1 MATSNRLTLPLML
14 ENSIRIGDKTISFG
28 KIFIPRIQ
36 RSYAQGRK
44 RENEVRSSFLKDIFK
59 CLSNPKDEVMEL
71 SFIFGS
77 KQPMASGGK
86 GFELLD
92 GQQRITTLFLLHWYL
107 WMKERQK
114 QEATIP
120 DYLKKLTYETR
131 DTSTQFIDKIV
142 DAPIPL
148 GENKPSKV
156 IKSRKWFTDI
166 FNCDPTVCS
175 MLNMLDDIDKKY
187 KDCGQTDL
195 YDKLDRLQFYVLY
208 LEEFELNDELYIK
221 MNSRGLD
228 LTPFENFKS
237 ALIRYMKKEGG
248 SFTKDVEHSNGVKMP
263 YYLRFSTKMDTA
275 WNDIFWTLPT
285 IPCDASGVVN
295 DVVDI
300 NNTERDARFFRFFIR
315 YFFTKLILK
324 YDNTKDDYK
333 SLEDFFYNNTH
344 KEGEFTAAESDFAI
358 KTRLMN
364 WDLFMKVLD
373 SLGYEGICKL
383 EHVLDV
389 FANNYGV
396 IRKCINDNPY
406 KKSTGGDWD
415 VFCDY
420 KDYTLSN
427 RVVFASITEF
437 IENIPAGTD
446 FMDEQIQI
454 NLRKMCRVMWNVI
467 ENSPF
472 DNITNTISH
481 LKTMGEI
488 INLTG
493 AVTGDFYAVIANNQI
508 NSRNAQLDEEIVKAK
523 KISDNYTSDPDWEE
537 KFVDA
542 EKHSL
547 FKGMVRFF
555 FEETIPTS
563 SNFEE
568 RYNVVKELF
577 DEKGITQQ
585 YRNEH
590 ILIRALVAKMNQW
603 GGNDGLRKK
612 SITENAEKENY
623 LKIILRTKGA
633 SELFLNYFNNINNYK
648 DIKDY
653 FCVVTQNATWND
665 QKEPGLCRAF
675 KWLVKEGDRTIELY
689 NQMAGYESSRKK
701 CFQIAWSENSYLA
714 RIPYNERIVLDSD
727 RYHIFD
733 ELINNKGFDFEDKN
747 QRTSYESPLKEVW
760 GGTVS
765 LYKVVKDSK
774 NNDVRLIVCFDT
786 WKVVKFYIEINGSD
800 IASIENSLKFVE
812 KGKYQYITTS
822 EIKDNKPTSIAE
834 INTVLT
840 TIENAIMKL

>member
-1 MATSNRLTLPLML
+1 MATSERLTFRLML
-14 ENSIRIGDKTISFG
+14 ENGIKIENKTINVG

-44 RENEVRSSFLKDIFK
+44 KEEEVRSGFLKDIFE
-59 CLSNPKDEVMEL
+59 CLSNSKDVVMEL

-77 KQPMASGGK
+77 KQPMASGGE

-114 QEATIP
+114 LIP

-131 DTSTQFIDKIV
+131 DTSTQFINKIV
-142 DAPIPL
+142 ETPIPL
-148 GENKPSKV
+148 GDNKPSKV

-166 FNCDPTVCS
+166 FNCDATVCS
-175 MLNMLDDIDKKY
+175 MLNMLDDVDKKY
-187 KDCGQTDL
+187 KDCGHTEL
-195 YDKLDRLQFYVLY
+195 YDKLNRLQFYVLY

-248 SFTKDVEHSNGVKMP
+248 DFTKDVKHSNGVKMP
-263 YYLRFSTKMDTA
+263 YYLRFSTKMDTT
-275 WNDIFWTLPT
+275 WNDIFWALPT
-285 IPCDASGVVN
+285 IPCDAYGVVN

-300 NNTERDARFFRFFIR
+300 NNLERDARFFRFFIR

-324 YDNTKDDYK
+324 YDDTKDDYK
-333 SLEDFFYNNTH
+333 SLENFFYNNTH

-364 WDLFMKVLD
+364 WDFFKKVLD
-373 SLGYEGICKL
+373 SLGYEGIYKL
-383 EHVLDV
+383 ERVLDV

-406 KKSTGGDWD
+406 KKSTGGGWD

-437 IENIPAGTD
+437 IENIPVGTD
-446 FMDEQIQI
+446 FMESQIQT

-472 DNITNTISH
+472 DNIKNTISH
-481 LKTMGEI
+481 IKTMSEI

-493 AVTGDFYAVIANNQI
+493 AVTGDFYKVIANNQI

-542 EKHSL
+542 EKHSF

-603 GGNDGLRKK
+603 GGNDGLRKR

-653 FCVVTQNATWND
+653 FCLVTQNATWND
-665 QKEPGLCRAF
+665 QKEPGMCRAF
-675 KWLVKEGDRTIELY
+675 KWLVKEGDRTIDLY
-689 NQMAGYESSRKK
+689 NQMAGYESNRKK

-727 RYHIFD
+727 RNRIFNY
-733 ELINNKGFDFEDKN
+733 LINKGFDFADQN
-747 QRTSYESPLKEVW
+747 QRKSYDSPLKEVW
-760 GGTVS
+760 GSSVS

-774 NNDVRLIVCFDT
+774 DNDVRLLVSFDT

-800 IASIENSLKFVE
+800 ITSIVNSLNLVE
-812 KGKYQYITTS
+812 KGKYQYITTA
-822 EIKDNKPTSIAE
+822 EIKDNKLTSIKE
-834 INTVLT
+834 IETELF
-840 TIENAIMKL
+840 TIEKAITNL